1 MHLPERGAKYSRQNS
16 ISPYKKWTFL
26 GRKCYVI
33 RDLKNRN
40 LPHVV
45 WKILT
50 PRSMFVQNS
59 LSYCGAGCR
68 IQESLLNWFCAFICV
83 YSVGAVSIV
92 WIFISPRESLR
103 RGKSERAVFSSSSIV
118 LLVEFASLWGRC
130 GFRRRRRQRRRQE
143 NAILMAQLESYV
155 HTLYTNSCEA
165 ISNISRVAF
174 HPPLN
179 CAHHRKPR
187 TILEHSQCRVAGNF
201 NRKAEIVAL
210 EENFKEIMNSHF
222 YSRLKKLV
230 YKCKAILRIK

>member
-1 MHLPERGAKYSRQNS
+1 M
-16 ISPYKKWTFL
+16 
-26 GRKCYVI
+26 V
-33 RDLKNRN
+33 
-40 LPHVV
+40 
-45 WKILT
+45 T
-50 PRSMFVQNS
+50 PRSIFVWFIQNS
-59 LSYCGAGCR
+59 LTYCVAGCS

-103 RGKSERAVFSSSSIV
+103 RGKSERAVFSSSIV

-130 GFRRRRRQRRRQE
+130 GFRRRQRRRQE

-187 TILEHSQCRVAGNF
+187 TILKRSQCRVAGNF
-201 NRKAEIVAL
+201 NRKTENCCTRRKLHGNHITNN
-210 EENFKEIMNSHF
+210 NFKSH
-222 YSRLKKLV
+222 LKK
-230 YKCKAILRIK
+230 